1 MPRPVTL
8 QLSPLTGQPQEDLA
22 VVAELVRDTGA
33 EMPEVEAVVTF
44 AAEGVPAEVLSRLPN
59 VKMISVF
66 GVGTDKLDL
75 EECRRRGI
83 IVATTR
89 GTLNDDVADCA
100 LMLTIALHREL
111 LPQDRFAR
119 DGGWAREGKAWLT
132 HTMAGKKLGIFGMG
146 DIGVEIA
153 RRAEAFRMEVGYH
166 NRSRRDAP
174 QRYFDTLAG
183 LADWCDT
190 LVLAAPG
197 TAETF
202 HVVNAAMLDRIGPQ
216 GFLVNIARG
225 QLVDEAALVAALDA
239 GRIAGAGLDVFE
251 DEPRPHPGLI
261 ASPRTVLTPHAASA
275 TVETR
280 TRMAGKVVSNL
291 RDYIEGRAM
300 DARIV

>member
-1 MPRPVTL
+1 MRKPVTL
-8 QLSPLTGQPQEDLA
+8 QISRLTGQPQQDLEAAAA
-22 VVAELVRDTGA
+22 VVTDTGS

-44 AAEGVPAEVLSRLPN
+44 AGAGVPAELMARLPN
-59 VKMISVF
+59 LKIVSVF
-66 GVGTDKLDL
+66 GVGTDRIDL
-75 EECRRRGI
+75 EECCRRGI
-83 IVATTR
+83 IVVTTR

-111 LPQDRFAR
+111 LSLDRFAR
-119 DGGWAREGKAWLT
+119 DGGWARDGKPWLT
-132 HTMAGKKLGIFGMG
+132 HTMAGKRLGIFGMG
-146 DIGVEIA
+146 DIGLEIA

-166 NRSRRDAP
+166 NRRPREVP
-174 QRYFDTLAG
+174 QTYFASLAE
-183 LADWCDT
+183 LADWADT

-202 HVVNAAMLDRIGPQ
+202 HAVDAAMLDRIGRD

-225 QLVDEAALVAALDA
+225 PLVDEAALVAALEE

-280 TRMAGKVVSNL
+280 TRMAAKVVSNL
-291 RDYIEGRAM
+291 KEYVAGGPLADRT
-300 DARIV
+300 V